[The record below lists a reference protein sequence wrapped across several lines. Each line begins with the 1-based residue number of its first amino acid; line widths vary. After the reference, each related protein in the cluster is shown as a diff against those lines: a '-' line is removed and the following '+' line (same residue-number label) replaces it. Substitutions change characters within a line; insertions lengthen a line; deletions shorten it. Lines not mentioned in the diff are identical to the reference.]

1 MEHLRAHDVPTANLV
16 EAHRWRVETRTAHRI
31 DRPVS
36 KDSTYRSVTA
46 VEEARIQSHLLR
58 AL

>member
-1 MEHLRAHDVPTANLV
+1 MEHLRVHDVPIANLV
-16 EAHRWRVETRTAHRI
+16 DAHLWRVEARTAHRI

-36 KDSTYRSVTA
+36 KESTHRSVTA